1 MNYMPVSNLDNEIK
15 DILKE
20 NNEIVVEKINNL
32 IELNNIDY
40 AKRLALE
47 LIKKD
52 NKYKYGYLVLID
64 IYYEENDYFLG

>member
-1 MNYMPVSNLDNEIK
+1 MEMNYMPVSNLDNEIK

-40 AKRLALE
+40 AKKLALE
-47 LIKKD
+47 LIKNCLKTRST
-52 NKYKYGYLVLID
+52 LL
-64 IYYEENDYFLG
+64 